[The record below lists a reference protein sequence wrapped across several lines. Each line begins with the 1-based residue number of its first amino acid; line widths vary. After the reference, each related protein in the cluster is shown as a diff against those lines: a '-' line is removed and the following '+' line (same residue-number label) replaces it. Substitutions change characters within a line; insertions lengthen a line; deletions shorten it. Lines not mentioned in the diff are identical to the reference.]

1 MSDEQRGQL
10 RTLLRRT
17 YERARG
23 LAPEAQLQECIDQ
36 LENPDVL
43 VSEFVESYCAVEAG
57 VGVSR
62 PGGPAATGGDED
74 EDEELVLEYFYADR
88 EISVVGA
95 RPFAFTCVGSDVQPL
110 RGMQPGGQQR
120 DGLDYVGLL
129 RAPASGPAL
138 GAVQSALDST
148 PFLVLLRLLA
158 CAAELAAKPQ
168 YQRLD
173 REFFIGRLGPEPVF
187 DLHLVLWE
195 DGAGA
200 APPPLHELTRD
211 LAEVVKQA
219 ALEDPLFP
227 PVLGD
232 ICALRMDPDAFEGM
246 LRLDWRV

>member
-1 MSDEQRGQL
+1 VSDERKGEL

-17 YERARG
+17 YERARE
-23 LAPEAQLQECIDQ
+23 LPMQAQLQECIDQ
-36 LENPDVL
+36 LENPEVL

-57 VGVSR
+57 VGLSS
-62 PGGPAATGGDED
+62 PIGSAPAASDGE
-74 EDEELVLEYFYADR
+74 EELGLEYFYADR

-95 RPFAFTCVGSDVQPL
+95 RPFAFTCVGCDVAPL
-110 RGMQPGGQQR
+110 RGMQQGGQQR
-120 DGLDYVGLL
+120 DGLDYVALL

-138 GAVQSALDST
+138 GAVQSALDAT

-158 CAAELAAKPQ
+158 CAAELAPKPQ

-195 DGAGA
+195 DGADAG
-200 APPPLHELTRD
+200 PLPLYELTRD
-211 LAEVVKQA
+211 LAEMVKQA
-219 ALEDPLFP
+219 ALDDPLFP